1 MWFDHSTRIL
11 GLIGSPSTR
20 EHPGDRPQVFCDL
33 FASRSDCLCFLSN
46 WLKKTEGLSPRWLVN
61 TCDSPELDEP
71 YEDVEAEM
79 EALSKVNQELESQAA
94 YVEGRAFSER
104 SQV

>member
-1 MWFDHSTRIL
+1 M
-11 GLIGSPSTR
+11 GSLSTR

-33 FASRSDCLCFLSN
+33 FASRS
-46 WLKKTEGLSPRWLVN
+46 
-61 TCDSPELDEP
+61 DSPELDEP

-94 YVEGRAFSER
+94 YVDGKSFSER
-104 SQV
+104 SQVRNRDQASRSISSIGAGQEVPEASRIDPAKDQGEHAIA